1 MKIVINN
8 TKNIMKK
15 YKKIILIG
23 LFLSMPLISKNF
35 ILGHDSLYHL
45 SNIESMIYALKKL
58 NLTEISPL
66 IANGFGYGG
75 TIFYPKLPHFILAVI
90 SIIILPFNL
99 SSKTAISIGNI
110 LIIILSSIAMCK
122 LLYLLFNNKKVML
135 IGSCIYITMPY
146 FISDIF
152 VRSALNE
159 TCIYLFMPLVLIG
172 LIYLSKGER
181 KKFYIYFILGYI
193 GMLGSHLVMSVYFTF
208 LMFVYIIANLK
219 KYLNKENFKHLFFS
233 SMIILIIFLPKA
245 ILLIQH
251 KNLNIYGVFDANLM
265 GSTVEN
271 VKNFSITLK
280 SVLIP
285 DIYSGGIN
293 YFINIFVIVI
303 SIFAI
308 IFLLFKEKQKDTKQ
322 NLNSIVIILC
332 ISIFLSTKFFP
343 YQYIPDLFL
352 SIQFACRNHI
362 FTCFTMSIIFSYGM
376 SILYQYKSN
385 IIKIIPYV
393 TMISSILCA
402 VLIINNAPYTK
413 NVSYDTIAGMGFQ
426 KEYLTKQALKNIE
439 YIKNRQQ
446 GIKIISKNTKAK
458 VKVIK
463 DDVPYLKFT
472 IAGLK
477 EKERLELELPRLYYL
492 GYEIILTSKEK
503 EQTIK
508 YENNKNGF
516 IKIIVPENGTVE
528 IKYTGTAIYQIFSWV
543 RNIAILIIILVCF
556 KLKRNNRIKSL

>member
-322 NLNSIVIILC
+322 NLNGIVIILC

-352 SIQFACRNHI
+352 SIQFAFRNHI

-413 NVSYDTIAGMGFQ
+413 NVSYDTIAGMGLQ

>member
-322 NLNSIVIILC
+322 NLNGIVIILC

>member
-308 IFLLFKEKQKDTKQ
+308 I
-322 NLNSIVIILC
+322 
-332 ISIFLSTKFFP
+332 LSL
-343 YQYIPDLFL
+343 I
-352 SIQFACRNHI
+352 HI
-362 FTCFTMSIIFSYGM
+362 
-376 SILYQYKSN
+376 
-385 IIKIIPYV
+385 
-393 TMISSILCA
+393 
-402 VLIINNAPYTK
+402 
-413 NVSYDTIAGMGFQ
+413 
-426 KEYLTKQALKNIE
+426 
-439 YIKNRQQ
+439 
-446 GIKIISKNTKAK
+446 
-458 VKVIK
+458 
-463 DDVPYLKFT
+463 
-472 IAGLK
+472 
-477 EKERLELELPRLYYL
+477 
-492 GYEIILTSKEK
+492 
-503 EQTIK
+503 
-508 YENNKNGF
+508 
-516 IKIIVPENGTVE
+516 
-528 IKYTGTAIYQIFSWV
+528 
-543 RNIAILIIILVCF
+543 
-556 KLKRNNRIKSL
+556 

>member
-322 NLNSIVIILC
+322 NLNGIVIILC

-413 NVSYDTIAGMGFQ
+413 NVSYDTIAGMGLQ

>member
-1 MKIVINN
+1 M
-8 TKNIMKK
+8 
-15 YKKIILIG
+15 
-23 LFLSMPLISKNF
+23 
-35 ILGHDSLYHL
+35 
-45 SNIESMIYALKKL
+45 
-58 NLTEISPL
+58 
-66 IANGFGYGG
+66 
-75 TIFYPKLPHFILAVI
+75 
-90 SIIILPFNL
+90 
-99 SSKTAISIGNI
+99 
-110 LIIILSSIAMCK
+110 
-122 LLYLLFNNKKVML
+122 
-135 IGSCIYITMPY
+135 
-146 FISDIF
+146 
-152 VRSALNE
+152 
-159 TCIYLFMPLVLIG
+159 
-172 LIYLSKGER
+172 
-181 KKFYIYFILGYI
+181 
-193 GMLGSHLVMSVYFTF
+193 
-208 LMFVYIIANLK
+208 
-219 KYLNKENFKHLFFS
+219 
-233 SMIILIIFLPKA
+233 
-245 ILLIQH
+245 LIQH

-322 NLNSIVIILC
+322 NLNGIVIILC

-463 DDVPYLKFT
+463 DDVTYLKFT

-477 EKERLELELPRLYYL
+477 E
-492 GYEIILTSKEK
+492 
-503 EQTIK
+503 
-508 YENNKNGF
+508 
-516 IKIIVPENGTVE
+516 
-528 IKYTGTAIYQIFSWV
+528 
-543 RNIAILIIILVCF
+543 
-556 KLKRNNRIKSL
+556 

>member
-1 MKIVINN
+1 MKIVIKN

-322 NLNSIVIILC
+322 NLNGIVIILC